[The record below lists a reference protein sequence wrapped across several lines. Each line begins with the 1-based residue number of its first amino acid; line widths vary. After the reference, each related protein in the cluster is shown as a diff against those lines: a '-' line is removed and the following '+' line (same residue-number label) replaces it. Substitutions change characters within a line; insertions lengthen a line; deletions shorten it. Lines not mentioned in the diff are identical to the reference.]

1 MTLRFSSNMKKIF
14 AGAALVACLGAF
26 TIVSAQIDPFSYE
39 LVQNGVQVGIIY
51 VPDRAPGTMLYAEHW
66 ILFPNYVYPGARNH
80 IVTEIVPAERQFYTS
95 EADFFRRAPW
105 GTGFRYVHVAST
117 DTTMLPGR

>member
-1 MTLRFSSNMKKIF
+1 MTLRFSRNIKKIF
-14 AGAALVACLGAF
+14 AVAALAACLGAF
-26 TIVSAQIDPFSYE
+26 SIVSAQIDPLTYE
-39 LVQNGVQVGIIY
+39 LVQSGVPVGIIY
-51 VPDRAPGTMLYAEHW
+51 VPDRAPGATLYAERW
-66 ILFPNYVYPGARNH
+66 ILFPNYVYPGANNH
-80 IVTEIVPAERQFYTS
+80 VVTEIVPAERQFYTS